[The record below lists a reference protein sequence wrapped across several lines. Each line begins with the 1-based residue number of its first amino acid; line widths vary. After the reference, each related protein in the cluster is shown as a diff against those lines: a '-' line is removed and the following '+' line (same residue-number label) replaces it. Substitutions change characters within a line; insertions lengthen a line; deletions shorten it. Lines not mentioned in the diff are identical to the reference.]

1 MLRHDPDLGAPRD
14 ERRPSVDAS
23 PYVSQRPG
31 AGPTLP
37 IARNPSAPIALDD
50 FSADEEETHGAPSA
64 PFYNLSQ
71 QRSQSRLYSPMRAR
85 PAPQNASSS
94 HFVVMVP
101 PADLPTESL
110 PARSA
115 TIASHARRGILL
127 PLYPTLGGQ
136 LYALAREYGLPSIGG
151 ISLYLL
157 EDGQGGGGPRVGD
170 ATWAALWSAFFDEA
184 DEFDEPPPATARDN
198 SDADFQRPSPLP
210 YARRNVPLSPR
221 RGLPR
226 MPSNASFSSQR
237 SASAASFALE
247 TGRLPIVG
255 RFEWAVDPQR
265 ARWWRSFIG
274 QGGEQDSERA
284 EPASAPLPARSL
296 SGSGP
301 KPLRLNSQLSPGAVR
316 RAAPRELPHVP
327 DSGPPSAPY
336 TDAINAPFSDA
347 PKPAEPASADAVLG
361 TPFGNDE
368 PSTSRAELP
377 SERAPSNASVR
388 ERVPSG
394 ASARDERA
402 PSALSAR
409 DERVPSAL
417 SARDERVPSALAKR
431 DERVPSALS
440 TRDETQDETHAPKEH
455 HTMSSTVASLSAAA
469 QRFFGGRPQEDKR
482 RSDDLAPAR
491 PAFAEPVEKPQTP
504 TSPTRD
510 VEAARERVTEMERHS
525 AQARRHAPRA
535 SVEVPKS
542 VRRASARISEAV
554 SNRPPATSTPPPES
568 YAQEPEAPQDERTDA
583 APADDTDDEQLHG
596 LRSTTAAARS
606 GRLHKS
612 PAPSERGQVGQHSIA
627 RKSIVRPPSR
637 PTEGDIFGTAP
648 EGVSSAENA
657 QRRMGH
663 QKGDSLR
670 SPIVLGTQLPDAPKS
685 EPQLDPVQLSRQSS
699 VEFDNT
705 LGDLQ
710 RALELLSPRQRSRA
724 SYVPRSSALA
734 RGPSFGSGSV
744 DAPDPGPP
752 TSRRLFADEGNNA
765 EVVPGL
771 SPSAP
776 VSEMRDGDATRESR
790 PLSTG
795 TPAYVRYGIADAS
808 TSSVIDK
815 QPVDPRHA
823 ARFSQDQWSQDSHH
837 ISLQM
842 PAMRGAA
849 DAPSGAYT
857 VPEVQP
863 LNVPRRSELLDS
875 RDDDAADSVGA
886 AMQLDALD
894 ESMTQSEVTHDAPP
908 PLPPKD
914 THDEPLENVLQGM
927 NQSRAENAYAPR
939 GEDEWAQWSA
949 GASVAQ
955 PEPPAP
961 APALRVAEDAEQY
974 VPESSVRMSA
984 DAQQYVRVSEEHY
997 IRPGGGGAPPME
1009 TLQNAPTRETTA
1021 AEAQEVLTGPAPNS
1035 APSDA
1040 PFAFPAQGA
1049 PTDRLPERSVRERDE
1064 ASWASEQ
1071 GALHTPQPEQ
1081 GALHT
1086 PQPSQGALHTPQP
1099 GQGAAMLAPQ
1109 PVQGS
1114 PMHAQGQQT
1123 SPMLAQPQSSPLHAG
1138 PSDFSPNPSEIP
1150 SGGRF
1155 TPPSEPQV
1163 MSVMSPMSPNAS
1175 KQSTFSMSS
1184 RSPRRLRHSASSDRL
1199 NTASSP
1205 NGARGFLAKMSP
1217 KLKWG
1222 RKKKGEERKVP
1233 SVSAP
1238 IAAMPLPTS
1247 DEYSD
1252 AEANARLSTASV
1264 SSVSKGRGTTRSGV
1278 PYFDPTTL
1286 VRSPNLGGGEAE
1298 YGQPNPVF
1306 RMNGASASLPTLL
1319 QNSPGNEPSAMQL
1332 RSPFSTGPND
1342 ADNSGVFPG
1351 NADIPSPEL
1360 HQSALNTGQWG
1371 MQPQQPERWDA
1382 QPSVN
1387 TEVPAMPPSHS
1398 FSFDDPQHSVP
1409 LPSQYVAQQ
1418 QAESRNA
1425 QQQAAEP
1432 RSAQEPW
1439 QEQGFGQTPRD
1450 AAPSHG
1456 ADAINAPGNYG
1467 SGVVH
1472 PVNTAGATPAVAQGL
1487 STGASNAAVAGS
1499 DAVGQAGHAR
1509 APNTMTSV
1517 EAPGQYAQDGAG
1529 MGSSALRS
1537 AENAGQRAA
1546 DSTGSSGHRK
1556 MDSVSSVGRG
1566 ALNSVTTMGPNASG
1580 SGALGAS
1587 SNIGSGAL
1595 DTASDAGRGAFD
1607 TAGQA
1612 GSGALGAADNAGR
1625 GAFDAAGNAGRG
1637 AFDTAGN
1644 VGDGAFETAGNVGGG
1659 ALNTAGNVGRG
1670 TFDTVGNVGGGAFNS
1685 AGNAGGDVLGAAG
1698 NVGRGS
1704 FDTAGNIGR
1713 GSFDTAGNVGRGNL
1727 GTAGNLGQG
1736 AFDTAG
1742 NVGSGAFN
1750 TAGNVGSG
1758 AMSTA
1763 GNVGSGAFNTAGN
1776 VGSGAFNTA
1785 GNVGSGA
1792 FNTAGN
1798 AGSDAFN
1805 TAGNV
1810 GSGAF
1815 NTAGNAGSGAFN
1827 TAGNLGSG
1835 AFNTAGNAGSGAFNT
1850 AGNLGSGAFDT
1861 AGNLGGGAMSSAGN
1875 LGGGAVNTAG
1885 NVGSGAFNTAGNLG
1899 QGAFSTAGNLGG
1911 GAMNTAG
1918 NVGSGAFDTAGHLG
1932 GGATNAAGNLGQ
1944 GAFGAVGDTGRGAFD
1959 TAGNLGGSAFNAV
1972 GNAGSGVMGTA
1983 GHLGGGA
1990 MDAVGH
1996 AGRGGMHGIGQ
2007 LGQGATNA
2015 AGHTGHGVFNGAQNA
2030 MHSVEDG
2037 ASSFAKKIPGMD
2049 KLPGSGGK
2057 ESGGKGL
2064 FNSLTAGSFRKG

>member
-1 MLRHDPDLGAPRD
+1 MLRHDSDLDAPRD

-184 DEFDEPPPATARDN
+184 DELDEPPAMARDN

-210 YARRNVPLSPR
+210 YARRNAPLSPR

-247 TGRLPIVG
+247 NGRLPIVG

-284 EPASAPLPARSL
+284 EPASAPLPTRSL

-336 TDAINAPFSDA
+336 TDATSAPFSDA

-368 PSTSRAELP
+368 PSTSRAELS

-394 ASARDERA
+394 ASARNERAPSALSARDERA

-440 TRDETQDETHAPKEH
+440 TRDETQDETPVPKEH

-583 APADDTDDEQLHG
+583 APADDTDDEQLQG
-596 LRSTTAAARS
+596 LRSTTAAARF

-815 QPVDPRHA
+815 QPADPRHA

-837 ISLQM
+837 PSLQM

-875 RDDDAADSVGA
+875 QDDDAADSVGA

-984 DAQQYVRVSEEHY
+984 DAQQYVRVGEEHY

-1049 PTDRLPERSVRERDE
+1049 PSDRLPERSVQERDE
-1064 ASWASEQ
+1064 ANWASEQ
-1071 GALHTPQPEQ
+1071 GALHTPQLEQ
-1081 GALHT
+1081 GALR
-1086 PQPSQGALHTPQP
+1086 TPQP

-1109 PVQGS
+1109 PVQAS
-1114 PMHAQGQQT
+1114 PMHAQGQQS

-1175 KQSTFSMSS
+1175 KQSTFSTSS

-1199 NTASSP
+1199 NTTSSP

-1319 QNSPGNEPSAMQL
+1319 QNSPGNEPSSMQL

-1351 NADIPSPEL
+1351 NANIPSPEL

-1409 LPSQYVAQQ
+1409 LPSQYIAQQ

-1425 QQQAAEP
+1425 PQQAAEP

-1456 ADAINAPGNYG
+1456 ANSINAPGNYG

-1499 DAVGQAGHAR
+1499 DAVGQAGYAR

-1537 AENAGQRAA
+1537 AENADQRAA
-1546 DSTGSSGHRK
+1546 DSTGSSSHRK

-1607 TAGQA
+1607 TAGQP

-1625 GAFDAAGNAGRG
+1625 GAFDTAGNAGRG

-1644 VGDGAFETAGNVGGG
+1644 VGGRAFDTAGNVGGG

-1670 TFDTVGNVGGGAFNS
+1670 TFDTVGNVGGGAFSS

-1713 GSFDTAGNVGRGNL
+1713 GSFDTAGNVGRGSL
-1727 GTAGNLGQG
+1727 DTAGNLGQG

-1750 TAGNVGSG
+1750 TAGNLGSG
-1758 AMSTA
+1758 AM
-1763 GNVGSGAFNTAGN
+1763 NTAGN

-1785 GNVGSGA
+1785 GN
-1792 FNTAGN
+1792 
-1798 AGSDAFN
+1798 
-1805 TAGNV
+1805 
-1810 GSGAF
+1810 
-1815 NTAGNAGSGAFN
+1815 
-1827 TAGNLGSG
+1827 L
-1835 AFNTAGNAGSGAFNT
+1835 GSGAFNT

-1861 AGNLGGGAMSSAGN
+1861 AGNLGGGAA
-1875 LGGGAVNTAG
+1875 NTAG

-1918 NVGSGAFDTAGHLG
+1918 NVGSGAFDTAGNLG

-1944 GAFGAVGDTGRGAFD
+1944 GAFGAVGDTGRGAFG
-1959 TAGNLGGSAFNAV
+1959 TAGNLGGGALNAV
-1972 GNAGSGVMGTA
+1972 GNAGSGAMGTA
-1983 GHLGGGA
+1983 GHLGSGA